1 MSALTWGHDCA
12 QRRRSDADF
21 DSVAIVEKALP
32 WFSPSDARASNRA
45 RGTDTMDEAV
55 REFLQ
60 ESTENLDRVDR
71 DILDLEQDPS
81 ATQPIASLFRTI
93 HTIKGTCGFFG
104 FVRLE
109 KITHTGENILG
120 RVRDGKLAWRPEI
133 GNVLLEMVDE
143 IRRIM
148 ARIDENGEEGPG
160 DDTALL
166 GKLSEILEEGSGSGR
181 TSTKR
186 PPPAAAHPPTQ
197 TPAELAAS
205 YGAAFANASTVIA
218 PVTRE
223 AQALPK
229 SALAPAVAAAPVGAA
244 AAPAPP
250 APAAAAR
257 EASNDHGE
265 AKGGAQDQTVRVH
278 VELLDKLVNLV
289 GELVLVRNQVLQYA
303 ASIDD
308 PTFAP
313 IVQRLG
319 LMTTELQE
327 GVMKTR
333 MQPMASLWGKLP
345 RIVRDVA
352 VQCGKRVRLD
362 TEGAE
367 TELDRTLIEA
377 VKDPLV
383 HILRNGVDHGIESPE
398 DRARAG
404 KNPEGRLL
412 LRAFHEN
419 GLVVLEIVDDGR
431 GLNQDAIRAKAL
443 ERGLATEEHLAR
455 MSERDVLAFIFHP
468 GFSTAAKVTN
478 ISGRGV
484 GMDVVK
490 TNVERIGGTV
500 ELLSRFGS
508 GTTVRI
514 KLPLT
519 LAIVPAL
526 IVRTCGASYAI
537 PEANVLELVR
547 VDMESATHAIEYV
560 LGSPVYRL
568 RDKLLP
574 LVELGT
580 LLHVD
585 GGTSAVERATGEL
598 GIVVLQSNDRLF
610 GLIVDEITDIQ
621 DIVVKPLA
629 RQLKNVETFAGAT
642 ILGDGRIALILD
654 VMGVAK
660 RARLESDAA
669 DSLGNDMP
677 ASMRVFDEAKSFLV
691 CAGTDDG
698 RFALPLEL
706 VARLEE
712 FPAEKVE
719 RLGGR
724 TAVQYRGHVMP
735 LVDVESLLGG
745 GSSVDHAKRTGESL
759 PVIVF
764 SRDGVTA
771 GLAVHRV
778 VDVVEEV
785 TITDR
790 TAGRP
795 GVHGYSVVN
804 GRVTEVLDPPAL
816 VRRGVPWFFDSTGE
830 VRP

>member
-1 MSALTWGHDCA
+1 
-12 QRRRSDADF
+12 
-21 DSVAIVEKALP
+21 
-32 WFSPSDARASNRA
+32 
-45 RGTDTMDEAV
+45 MDDAV

-71 DILDLEQDPS
+71 DILDLEQDPT

-104 FVRLE
+104 FGRLE

-120 RVRDGKLAWRPEI
+120 RIRDGKLGWRQDI
-133 GNVLLEMVDE
+133 GNALLEMVDE

-148 ARIDENGEEGPG
+148 ARIDEQGEEGPG
-160 DDTALL
+160 DDTALIA
-166 GKLSEILEEGSGSGR
+166 KLAEILDDGGAGGKPASRRTAPVSHGIGAPVSHGIGAPITQGPSHISPIVAPQAPALPSAIASGSNV
-181 TSTKR
+181 TI
-186 PPPAAAHPPTQ
+186 
-197 TPAELAAS
+197 AEAS
-205 YGAAFANASTVIA
+205 VRG
-218 PVTRE
+218 
-223 AQALPK
+223 
-229 SALAPAVAAAPVGAA
+229 
-244 AAPAPP
+244 
-250 APAAAAR
+250 APAAADPGA
-257 EASNDHGE
+257 E
-265 AKGGAQDQTVRVH
+265 AKGTTDQTVRVH

-303 ASIDD
+303 STIDD
-308 PTFAP
+308 PTLGP
-313 IVQRLG
+313 IVQRLA

-352 VQCGKRVRLD
+352 MQCGKRVRLD

-383 HILRNGVDHGIESPE
+383 HILRNAVDHGIENPE
-398 DRARAG
+398 DRTRCG

-419 GLVVLEIVDDGR
+419 GLVVLEIIDDGR
-431 GLNQDAIRAKAL
+431 GMDLDRIRAKAV
-443 ERGLATEEHLAR
+443 ERGLASDDSISR
-455 MSERDVLAFIFHP
+455 MSERDILAFIFHP
-468 GFSTAAKVTN
+468 GFSTAAAVTN

-547 VDMESATHAIEYV
+547 VDPDDPARTIEYV
-560 LGSPVYRL
+560 LGSPVFRL
-568 RDKLLP
+568 RDTLLP
-574 LVELGT
+574 LVELGG
-580 LLHVD
+580 LLKVD
-585 GGTSAVERATGEL
+585 SGVRALDRVAGEL
-598 GIVVLQSNDRLF
+598 GIVVLQANDRLF
-610 GLIVDEITDIQ
+610 GLVVDEISDIQ

-629 RQLKNVETFAGAT
+629 KQLKDVDTFAGAT

-654 VMGVAK
+654 VSGVAK
-660 RARLESDAA
+660 RANLASEQLDAN
-669 DSLGNDMP
+669 DERVPKSLR
-677 ASMRVFDEAKSFLV
+677 SFDEQTTFLV
-691 CAGTDDG
+691 CSSTNDG

-712 FPAEKVE
+712 FASDKIE
-719 RLGGR
+719 RLGDR

-745 GSSVDHAKRTGESL
+745 GSAIDHSKTSGDTL

-764 SRDGVTA
+764 SRDGVTV
-771 GLAVHRV
+771 GMAVHRV
-778 VDVVEEV
+778 VDVVEDV
-785 TITDR
+785 AITDR
-790 TAGRP
+790 TNGRL

-804 GRVTEVLDPPAL
+804 GRVTEVLDAPAL
-816 VRRGVPWFFDSTGE
+816 VRRGAPWFFAASREVST
-830 VRP
+830 

>member
-1 MSALTWGHDCA
+1 
-12 QRRRSDADF
+12 
-21 DSVAIVEKALP
+21 
-32 WFSPSDARASNRA
+32 
-45 RGTDTMDEAV
+45 MDEAV

-71 DILDLEQDPS
+71 DILDLEQDAS

-104 FVRLE
+104 FGRLE

-120 RVRDGKLAWRPEI
+120 RIRDGKLAWGQDI

-148 ARIDENGEEGPG
+148 ARIDQNGEEGPG
-160 DDTALL
+160 DDSALL
-166 GKLSEILEEGSGSGR
+166 AKLAEILEESGGA
-181 TSTKR
+181 TKPSSR
-186 PPPAAAHPPTQ
+186 RAVPPSLGIGTPATQAPVQLARSAPPPAPVAAPVPV
-197 TPAELAAS
+197 PLAAPAS
-205 YGAAFANASTVIA
+205 NALTSG
-218 PVTRE
+218 RD
-223 AQALPK
+223 
-229 SALAPAVAAAPVGAA
+229 AVAAGD
-244 AAPAPP
+244 
-250 APAAAAR
+250 
-257 EASNDHGE
+257 NHGE
-265 AKGGAQDQTVRVH
+265 TKAAGDQTVRVH

-303 ASIDD
+303 STVDD
-308 PTFAP
+308 PAFGP

-352 VQCGKRVRLD
+352 MQCGKRVRLD

-383 HILRNGVDHGIESPE
+383 HILRNAVDHGIEAPD
-398 DRARAG
+398 DRIRHG

-419 GLVVLEIVDDGR
+419 GLVVLEIIDDGR
-431 GLNQDAIRAKAL
+431 GMDLERIRAKAF
-443 ERGLATEEHLAR
+443 ERGIASEEALSR

-468 GFSTAAKVTN
+468 GFSTAAAVTN

-526 IVRTCGASYAI
+526 IVKACAASYAI

-547 VDMESATHAIEYV
+547 VDVDDRERTIEYV

-568 RDKLLP
+568 RDNLLP
-574 LVELGT
+574 LVELGQ
-580 LLHVD
+580 LLKVD
-585 GGTSAVERATGEL
+585 KGVRALDRVNGEL
-598 GIVVLQSNDRLF
+598 GIVVLQANDRLF
-610 GLIVDEITDIQ
+610 GLVVDEITDIQ

-629 RQLKNVETFAGAT
+629 KQLRDVDTFAGAT

-654 VMGVAK
+654 ITGVAK
-660 RARLESDAA
+660 RANLSSDQHDPA
-669 DSLGNDMP
+669 DDGVPKSLR
-677 ASMRVFDEAKSFLV
+677 SFDEQTTFLV
-691 CAGTDDG
+691 CASTGDG
-698 RFALPLEL
+698 RYALPLEL

-712 FPAEKVE
+712 FAADQVE
-719 RLGGR
+719 RLGDR
-724 TAVQYRGHVMP
+724 VAVQYRGHVMP

-745 GSSVDHAKRTGESL
+745 GSAIEHSKRTGDTL

-764 SRDGVTA
+764 SRDGVTV
-771 GLAVHRV
+771 GMAVHRV
-778 VDVVEEV
+778 VDVFEDVA
-785 TITDR
+785 ITDR
-790 TAGRP
+790 TNGRL

-804 GRVTEVLDPPAL
+804 GRVTEVLDAPAL
-816 VRRGVPWFFDSTGE
+816 VRRGVPWFFAASRE
-830 VRP
+830 VSP

>member
-1 MSALTWGHDCA
+1 
-12 QRRRSDADF
+12 
-21 DSVAIVEKALP
+21 
-32 WFSPSDARASNRA
+32 
-45 RGTDTMDEAV
+45 MDDAV

-71 DILDLEQDPS
+71 DILDLEQDPAAS
-81 ATQPIASLFRTI
+81 QPIASLFRTI

-120 RVRDGKLAWRPEI
+120 RIRDGKLAWRADI

-148 ARIDENGEEGPG
+148 ARIDQNGEEGPG

-166 GKLSEILEEGSGSGR
+166 AKLAEILEESGGAS
-181 TSTKR
+181 K
-186 PPPAAAHPPTQ
+186 PPSRRPAAIVPASSGPQ
-197 TPAELAAS
+197 TR
-205 YGAAFANASTVIA
+205 GAAQLAS
-218 PVTRE
+218 PGGFS
-223 AQALPK
+223 AQASESLTSPVV
-229 SALAPAVAAAPVGAA
+229 PAAAPVPRDVSAA
-244 AAPAPP
+244 K
-250 APAAAAR
+250 APAAPLAGEPA
-257 EASNDHGE
+257 GE
-265 AKGGAQDQTVRVH
+265 AKGATDQTVRVH

-303 ASIDD
+303 STAED
-308 PTFAP
+308 PNFAP
-313 IVQRLG
+313 IAQRLG

-383 HILRNGVDHGIESPE
+383 HILRNAVDHGIEAPE
-398 DRARAG
+398 ARQAAG
-404 KNPEGRLL
+404 KNAEGRLL

-419 GLVVLEIVDDGR
+419 GLVVLEIIDDGR
-431 GLNQDAIRAKAL
+431 GMDQERIKAKAL
-443 ERGLATEEHLAR
+443 ERGLVSEEALAR
-455 MSERDVLAFIFHP
+455 LSEREVLAFIFHP
-468 GFSTAAKVTN
+468 GFSTAAQVTN

-526 IVRTCGASYAI
+526 IVKACGAPYAI

-547 VDMESATHAIEYV
+547 VDMERETHAIEYV
-560 LGSPVYRL
+560 LGSPVFRL

-574 LVELGT
+574 LVELGA
-580 LLHVD
+580 LLKVD
-585 GGTSAVERATGEL
+585 GGISAQARANGEL

-629 RQLKNVETFAGAT
+629 RQLQEVDAFAGAT

-654 VMGVAK
+654 ITGVAK
-660 RARLESDAA
+660 RANLNVETGDLGEES
-669 DSLGNDMP
+669 MP
-677 ASMRVFDEAKSFLV
+677 ASMRSFDEQTTFLV
-691 CAGTDDG
+691 CAATDDG

-712 FPAEKVE
+712 FEAAKVE
-719 RLGGR
+719 RLGDR

-735 LVDVESLLGG
+735 VIDVETLLGG
-745 GSSVDHAKRTGESL
+745 GSAVDHAKKSGDTL

-764 SRDGVTA
+764 SRDGVTV
-771 GLAVHRV
+771 GMAVHRV
-778 VDVVEEV
+778 VDVVEDV
-785 TITDR
+785 AITDR

-795 GVHGYSVVN
+795 GVHGYSVVG
-804 GRVTEVLDPPAL
+804 GRVTEVLDAPTL
-816 VRRGVPWFFDSTGE
+816 VRRGVPWFFGPSRE
-830 VRP
+830 VNP

>member
-1 MSALTWGHDCA
+1 
-12 QRRRSDADF
+12 
-21 DSVAIVEKALP
+21 
-32 WFSPSDARASNRA
+32 
-45 RGTDTMDEAV
+45 
-55 REFLQ
+55 
-60 ESTENLDRVDR
+60 
-71 DILDLEQDPS
+71 
-81 ATQPIASLFRTI
+81 
-93 HTIKGTCGFFG
+93 
-104 FVRLE
+104 
-109 KITHTGENILG
+109 
-120 RVRDGKLAWRPEI
+120 
-133 GNVLLEMVDE
+133 
-143 IRRIM
+143 
-148 ARIDENGEEGPG
+148 
-160 DDTALL
+160 
-166 GKLSEILEEGSGSGR
+166 
-181 TSTKR
+181 
-186 PPPAAAHPPTQ
+186 
-197 TPAELAAS
+197 
-205 YGAAFANASTVIA
+205 
-218 PVTRE
+218 
-223 AQALPK
+223 
-229 SALAPAVAAAPVGAA
+229 
-244 AAPAPP
+244 
-250 APAAAAR
+250 
-257 EASNDHGE
+257 
-265 AKGGAQDQTVRVH
+265 VRVH

-289 GELVLVRNQVLQYA
+289 GELVLVRNQVIQYA
-303 ASIDD
+303 ATIDD
-308 PTFAP
+308 PAFAP
-313 IVQRLG
+313 IAQRLG

-383 HILRNGVDHGIESPE
+383 HILRNGVDHGIEAPE

-419 GLVVLEIVDDGR
+419 GLVVLEIIDDGR

-443 ERGLATEEHLAR
+443 ERGLATEEQLAR
-455 MSERDVLAFIFHP
+455 LSERDVLAFIFHP

-526 IVRTCGASYAI
+526 IVKTCGASYAI

-547 VDMESATHAIEYV
+547 VDMENASHAIEYV

-574 LVELGT
+574 LVELGE
-580 LLHVD
+580 LLRVD
-585 GGTSAVERATGEL
+585 SRKSESERATGER

-610 GLIVDEITDIQ
+610 GLVVDEITDIQ

-669 DSLGNDMP
+669 DSLGSDMP
-677 ASMRVFDEAKSFLV
+677 ASMRTFDEGKAFLV

-712 FPAEKVE
+712 FEAEKVE

-735 LVDVESLLGG
+735 LIDVESLLGA
-745 GSSVDHAKRTGESL
+745 GSAVDHAKRTAESL

-764 SRDGVTA
+764 SRDGVTV

-816 VRRGVPWFFDSTGE
+816 VRRGVPWFFETTGE
-830 VRP
+830 VRA

>member
-1 MSALTWGHDCA
+1 
-12 QRRRSDADF
+12 
-21 DSVAIVEKALP
+21 
-32 WFSPSDARASNRA
+32 
-45 RGTDTMDEAV
+45 MDDAV

-71 DILDLEQDPS
+71 DILDLEQDPA

-120 RVRDGKLAWRPEI
+120 RIRDGKLAWRADI

-148 ARIDENGEEGPG
+148 ARIDQNGEEGPG
-160 DDTALL
+160 DDSALL
-166 GKLSEILEEGSGSGR
+166 AKLSEILEESGGAS
-181 TSTKR
+181 K
-186 PPPAAAHPPTQ
+186 PPSRRPAAVVPASSGPQ
-197 TPAELAAS
+197 TR
-205 YGAAFANASTVIA
+205 GAA
-218 PVTRE
+218 
-223 AQALPK
+223 QLG
-229 SALAPAVAAAPVGAA
+229 APAGLSVQAAEALTNPVMPAAAPVPNVAQEVAA
-244 AAPAPP
+244 AKAPATV
-250 APAAAAR
+250 AAGEHA
-257 EASNDHGE
+257 GE
-265 AKGGAQDQTVRVH
+265 AKGAVDQTVRVH

-303 ASIDD
+303 STVED

-313 IVQRLG
+313 IAQRLG

-383 HILRNGVDHGIESPE
+383 HILRNAVDHGIEEP
-398 DRARAG
+398 DARQAAG
-404 KNPEGRLL
+404 KNVEGRLL

-419 GLVVLEIVDDGR
+419 GLVVLEIIDDGR
-431 GLNQDAIRAKAL
+431 GMDQERIKAKAL
-443 ERGLATEEHLAR
+443 ERGLISEDALAR
-455 MSERDVLAFIFHP
+455 LSEREVLAFIFHP

-484 GMDVVK
+484 GMDVVR

-500 ELLSRFGS
+500 ELLSRFGA

-526 IVRTCGASYAI
+526 IVKACGAPYAI

-547 VDMESATHAIEYV
+547 VDMESEGHAIEYV
-560 LGSPVYRL
+560 LGSPVFRL

-574 LVELGT
+574 LVELGA
-580 LLHVD
+580 LLKVD
-585 GGTSAVERATGEL
+585 GGVSARERANGEL

-629 RQLKNVETFAGAT
+629 KQLQEVDAFAGAT

-654 VMGVAK
+654 IMGVAK
-660 RARLESDAA
+660 RANLNVETGD
-669 DSLGNDMP
+669 LGDDGVP
-677 ASMRVFDEAKSFLV
+677 ASIRSFDEQTTFLV
-691 CAGTDDG
+691 CAATDDG

-712 FPAEKVE
+712 FEAAKVE
-719 RLGGR
+719 RLGDR

-735 LVDVESLLGG
+735 VIDVETLLGG
-745 GSSVDHAKRTGESL
+745 GSAVDHAKKNGDTL

-764 SRDGVTA
+764 SRDGVTV
-771 GLAVHRV
+771 GMAVHRV
-778 VDVVEEV
+778 VDVVEDV
-785 TITDR
+785 AITDR

-795 GVHGYSVVN
+795 GVHGYSVVG
-804 GRVTEVLDPPAL
+804 GRVTEVLDAPTL
-816 VRRGVPWFFDSTGE
+816 VRRGVPWFFDTSRE
-830 VRP
+830 VNA

>member
-1 MSALTWGHDCA
+1 MHRALET
-12 QRRRSDADF
+12 
-21 DSVAIVEKALP
+21 E
-32 WFSPSDARASNRA
+32 
-45 RGTDTMDEAV
+45 TMDEAV

-120 RVRDGKLAWRPEI
+120 RVRDGKLAWRAEI

-148 ARIDENGEEGPG
+148 ARIDMNGEEGAG

-166 GKLSEILEEGSGSGR
+166 AKLSEILEESAGSAK

-186 PPPAAAHPPTQ
+186 PPPPTAHPPTQ
-197 TPAELAAS
+197 SPAEFAAS
-205 YGAAFANASTVIA
+205 YGASFMHAPTVASMASPAVKAA
-218 PVTRE
+218 P
-223 AQALPK
+223 P
-229 SALAPAVAAAPVGAA
+229 SAPAAV
-244 AAPAPP
+244 APP
-250 APAAAAR
+250 APAAPAAAAPR
-257 EASNDHGE
+257 ETPQDAGE
-265 AKGGAQDQTVRVH
+265 AKGAQETTVRVH

-398 DRARAG
+398 DRVRAG

-419 GLVVLEIVDDGR
+419 GLVVLEIIDDGR
-431 GLNQDAIRAKAL
+431 GLNQEAIRAKAL
-443 ERGLATEEHLAR
+443 ERGLATEEQLAR

-547 VDMESATHAIEYV
+547 VDMESANHAVEYV

-580 LLHVD
+580 LLRVD
-585 GGTSAVERATGEL
+585 GGTSAVDRATGEL

-610 GLIVDEITDIQ
+610 GLIVDEISDIQ

-629 RQLKNVETFAGAT
+629 RQLKQVETFAGAT

-669 DSLGNDMP
+669 ESVAGDMP
-677 ASMRVFDEAKSFLV
+677 SSMRSYDEGKSFLV

-735 LVDVESLLGG
+735 LIDVESLLGG
-745 GSSVDHAKRTGESL
+745 GSAVDHVKKSSESL

-830 VRP
+830 VHQ

>member
-1 MSALTWGHDCA
+1 MPRDTHEAPA
-12 QRRRSDADF
+12 
-21 DSVAIVEKALP
+21 P
-32 WFSPSDARASNRA
+32 
-45 RGTDTMDEAV
+45 RG
-55 REFLQ
+55 
-60 ESTENLDRVDR
+60 
-71 DILDLEQDPS
+71 
-81 ATQPIASLFRTI
+81 
-93 HTIKGTCGFFG
+93 G
-104 FVRLE
+104 
-109 KITHTGENILG
+109 
-120 RVRDGKLAWRPEI
+120 
-133 GNVLLEMVDE
+133 
-143 IRRIM
+143 
-148 ARIDENGEEGPG
+148 
-160 DDTALL
+160 
-166 GKLSEILEEGSGSGR
+166 
-181 TSTKR
+181 
-186 PPPAAAHPPTQ
+186 
-197 TPAELAAS
+197 
-205 YGAAFANASTVIA
+205 
-218 PVTRE
+218 
-223 AQALPK
+223 
-229 SALAPAVAAAPVGAA
+229 PAVAAGVAAGAT
-244 AAPAPP
+244 P
-250 APAAAAR
+250 
-257 EASNDHGE
+257 EASGDT
-265 AKGGAQDQTVRVH
+265 KGGAAEQTVRVH

-303 ASIDD
+303 STVED
-308 PTFAP
+308 PNFAP
-313 IVQRLG
+313 IAQRLG

-383 HILRNGVDHGIESPE
+383 HILRNAVDHGIEEPRE
-398 DRARAG
+398 RQGVG

-419 GLVVLEIVDDGR
+419 GLVVLEIIDDGR
-431 GLNQDAIRAKAL
+431 GMDQERIKAKAL
-443 ERGLATEEHLAR
+443 ERGLVSEDALAR
-455 MSERDVLAFIFHP
+455 LSEREVLAFIFHP

-526 IVRTCGASYAI
+526 IVKACGAAYAI

-547 VDMESATHAIEYV
+547 VDMESANHAIEYV
-560 LGSPVYRL
+560 LGSPVFRL

-574 LVELGT
+574 LVELGA
-580 LLHVD
+580 LLRVD
-585 GGTSAVERATGEL
+585 GGVSAQARANGEL

-629 RQLKNVETFAGAT
+629 KQLQEVDAFAGAT

-654 VMGVAK
+654 VMGVAR
-660 RARLESDAA
+660 RASLNVDTGDLGEDALPP
-669 DSLGNDMP
+669 SVR
-677 ASMRVFDEAKSFLV
+677 SFDEQTTFLV
-691 CAGTDDG
+691 CAATDDG

-712 FPAEKVE
+712 FEAEKVE
-719 RLGGR
+719 RLGDR

-735 LVDVESLLGG
+735 VIDVETLLGG
-745 GSSVDHAKRTGESL
+745 GSAVDHAKKHGDTL

-764 SRDGVTA
+764 SRDGVTV
-771 GLAVHRV
+771 GMAVHRV
-778 VDVVEEV
+778 VDVVEDV
-785 TITDR
+785 AITDR

-795 GVHGYSVVN
+795 GVHGYSVVG
-804 GRVTEVLDPPAL
+804 GRVTEVLDAPTL
-816 VRRGVPWFFDSTGE
+816 VRRGVPWFFDTNRE
-830 VRP
+830 VIT